1 MPLLSAWQI
10 CVWAFKRHPNQR
22 VKDSAS
28 SVEWQFYAESHP
40 MKTRSKSLN
49 GIRTNEKKIPHQ
61 ARNDSSYIVFL
72 LFIKCGMT
80 IHNHFACPRG
90 IFIKNSLGIIPKER
104 QRNDEESHTM
114 FTNLPHQCFWKSS
127 TRCSGWDASFIGMT
141 YCPACHSDRATKE
154 RRGIPHH
161 AHVNLLKNVDGKAV
175 RNAPDGMPFSSAWQ
189 SVFGFLRG
197 IRTNE

>member
-1 MPLLSAWQI
+1 
-10 CVWAFKRHPNQR
+10 
-22 VKDSAS
+22 
-28 SVEWQFYAESHP
+28 
-40 MKTRSKSLN
+40 
-49 GIRTNEKKIPHQ
+49 
-61 ARNDSSYIVFL
+61 
-72 LFIKCGMT
+72 MT

-161 AHVNLLKNVDGKAV
+161 AHVNLLTNVAEKAV
-175 RNAPDGMPFSSAWQ
+175 RDAKYGMPLLSAWQ
-189 SVFGFLRG
+189 KRSENVIPTVGG
-197 IRTNE
+197 IPHHAHVTIVRNVPEKAVCDALDGSLFYRHDILPGLSFRKSDKGATRNPTSS